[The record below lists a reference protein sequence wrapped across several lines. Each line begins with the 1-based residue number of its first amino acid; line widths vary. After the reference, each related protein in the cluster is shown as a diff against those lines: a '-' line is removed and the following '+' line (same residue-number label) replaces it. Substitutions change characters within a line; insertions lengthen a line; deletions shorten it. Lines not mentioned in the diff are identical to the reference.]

1 MEIKLYLYIIKPVDC
16 PTDCILALII
26 VANLDNCEEIRLC
39 IGKRQANEAIM
50 LTRHHIPT
58 IAELL
63 SDMNAATDFFLNQI

>member
-1 MEIKLYLYIIKPVDC
+1 MEITLYLYIIKPVES
-16 PTDCILALII
+16 PTYSVLALII

-58 IAELL
+58 IDELL
-63 SDMNAATDFFLNQI
+63 SYMNAATDFF